1 MDFTMNEQEKAI
13 RTMASKF
20 ARIELKKVAIKVEED
35 DQPPSRDIVKNLQ
48 SKVYLGLIFKQNTVE
63 VVLGTSKQY

>member
-1 MDFTMNEQEKAI
+1 MDFTLNEKEEAI

-20 ARIELKKVAIKVEED
+20 ARDELEKFQLKLKKMISLQVGILL
-35 DQPPSRDIVKNLQ
+35 KNLQ
-48 SKVYLGLIFKQNTVE
+48 SKVYLGLIFKLSTVE

>member
-1 MDFTMNEQEKAI
+1 MDFTLNEQEKAI

-20 ARIELKKVAIKVEED
+20 ARDELEKVAVEVEKN

-48 SKVYLGLIFKQNTVE
+48 SKVYLG
-63 VVLGTSKQY
+63 

>member
-1 MDFTMNEQEKAI
+1 MDFNLNEQEEAI

-20 ARIELKKVAIKVEED
+20 ARDELEKVAVEVEKIISL
-35 DQPPSRDIVKNLQ
+35 QVGILLKNLQ
-48 SKVYLGLIFKQNTVE
+48 SKVYLGLIFKLNMVE

>member
-1 MDFTMNEQEKAI
+1 MDFTLNEQEKAI

-20 ARIELKKVAIKVEED
+20 ARDELEKVAVEVEKIISL
-35 DQPPSRDIVKNLQ
+35 QVRILLKNLQ
-48 SKVYLGLIFKQNTVE
+48 SKVYLGLIFKLNTVE

>member
-1 MDFTMNEQEKAI
+1 MDFTLNEQEKAI
-13 RTMASKF
+13 RKMASKF
-20 ARIELKKVAIKVEED
+20 ARDELEKVAVEVEKN

-48 SKVYLGLIFKQNTVE
+48 SKVYLGLIFKLNTVE

>member
-1 MDFTMNEQEKAI
+1 MDFTLNEQEEAI

-20 ARIELKKVAIKVEED
+20 AKVNSKKLQLKLKKMISLQVGILLE
-35 DQPPSRDIVKNLQ
+35 NLQ
-48 SKVYLGLIFKQNTVE
+48 SKVYLGLIFKLNTVE